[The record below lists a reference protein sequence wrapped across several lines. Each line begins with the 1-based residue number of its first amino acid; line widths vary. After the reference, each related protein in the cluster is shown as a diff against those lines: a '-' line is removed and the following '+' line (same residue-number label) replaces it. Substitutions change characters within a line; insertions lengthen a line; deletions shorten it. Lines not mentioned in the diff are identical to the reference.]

1 MKISTTEVHK
11 LLYGDR
17 DGDTVITQ
25 YSAPSK
31 LTRKSTNANLTLR

>member
-17 DGDTVITQ
+17 DGDTVIT
-25 YSAPSK
+25 YI
-31 LTRKSTNANLTLR
+31 LLYLN